1 MQQCQSKTTTA
12 SPAFSLVLRA
22 VQQPSHW
29 EIKAFHWEEYRRLGN
44 RDQRGN
50 PGREG
55 TEMGDSTLE
64 LGAL

>member
-1 MQQCQSKTTTA
+1 MRQCQSETTTS
-12 SPAFSLVLRA
+12 SPASSLVLRA

-44 RDQRGN
+44 RE
-50 PGREG
+50 GREG
-55 TEMGDSTLE
+55 AEMGNSTLE